1 LNATTRVKAIFSS
14 SLRWTYRRNAG
25 PFTVATDWAA
35 CSSFTPESLDTL
47 TTQDIELQRAE
58 LAARHGAKV
67 LYSPA
72 DMNAPSD
79 IQCMVKEALQGFG
92 DVDVLV
98 NNAGIQFVSPI
109 DEFPDEKWEEII
121 RVDLVSC
128 FYTIKGVLP
137 AMKARGWGRIINIAS
152 GHGLVASPNKSAYVA
167 AKHGLV
173 GLTKTV
179 ALETAQFGVTVNAI
193 CPGYLKTAMV
203 EKQIRDI
210 AKARNLSEDEAARDV
225 ILAAQP
231 TKRFVTVEQIAAMVL
246 FLCRPCPAF
255 SFEAFEREKA
265 GECLK
270 T

>member
-1 LNATTRVKAIFSS
+1 LRRKSAIVTGSTSGIGRCVADALAEAGMNIMLNGFGKET
-14 SLRWTYRRNAG
+14 
-25 PFTVATDWAA
+25 
-35 CSSFTPESLDTL
+35 
-47 TTQDIELQRAE
+47 DIEVQRAE
-58 LAARHGAKV
+58 LAARHGVKV

-72 DMNAPSD
+72 DMNAPSE
-79 IQCMVKEALQGFG
+79 IQSMVKEALQGFG

-121 RVDLVSC
+121 RVDLLSC

-137 AMKARGWGRIINIAS
+137 AMKARGWGRIVNIAS

-179 ALETAQFGVTVNAI
+179 ALEAAQFGVTANAI
-193 CPGYLKTAMV
+193 CPGYLKTPMV

-210 AKARNLSEDEAARDV
+210 ARARNLSEDEAARV

-231 TKRFVTVEQIAAMVL
+231 TKQFVTVEQIAAMVL
-246 FLCRPCPAF
+246 FLCTDAAA
-255 SFEAFEREKA
+255 SVNGASLA
-265 GECLK
+265 MDGGW
-270 T
+270 TAQ

>member
-1 LNATTRVKAIFSS
+1 MLRGKSAVVTGSTSGIGRCVAEALAEAGMNVMLNGFGR
-14 SLRWTYRRNAG
+14 
-25 PFTVATDWAA
+25 
-35 CSSFTPESLDTL
+35 EE
-47 TTQDIELQRAE
+47 DIEAQRSE
-58 LAARHGAKV
+58 LEARHGVRV

-72 DMNAPSD
+72 DMNAPTD
-79 IQCMVKEALQGFG
+79 IQCMVKDALQGFG

-109 DEFPDEKWEEII
+109 DEFPDEKWEEVI

-137 AMKARGWGRIINIAS
+137 TMKARGWGRIINIAS

-179 ALETAQFGVTVNAI
+179 ALEAARFGITANAI
-193 CPGYLKTAMV
+193 CPGYLKTTMV
-203 EKQIRDI
+203 EKQIRDM

-231 TKRFVTVEQIAAMVL
+231 TKQFVTVEQIAALVL
-246 FLCRPCPAF
+246 FLCTDAAA
-255 SFEAFEREKA
+255 SVNGASLA
-265 GECLK
+265 VDGGW
-270 T
+270 TAQ